1 MAKLTMVQA
10 INLALAEE
18 MERDRS
24 VLVLGEDVGRD
35 GGVFR
40 VTDGLLEKFGR
51 DRVLDTPLAE
61 SAILGASI
69 GMAMA
74 GLRPVCEMQ
83 FCGFSYLMMGQYE
96 AHATR
101 MRARTQGQFTLPL
114 VVRMPYGGG
123 VRALEHHSESPE
135 ATYAHFPGTKV
146 VIPSSPR
153 NARALLLAA
162 IRDPDPVVFMEPKRS
177 YRAFRE
183 EVPEDEEVLEI
194 GRAQIAQPGKD
205 LTVVAWGAM
214 MPFAL
219 KAVREVQGARG
230 VTIEVIDLLTISP
243 MDSDTIIG
251 SVKATG
257 RCVVVQE
264 AVKSFSVASEI
275 VARINDQALL
285 HLEAPVKRVT
295 GYDLVTPYFGRE
307 PGYIPSPGRIRRAI
321 EQTLDF

>member
-1 MAKLTMVQA
+1 MPRLNMVQA
-10 INLALAEE
+10 LNLALDQE
-18 MERDRS
+18 MARDKS
-24 VLVLGEDVGRD
+24 VVVLGEDVGVD

-40 VTDGLLEKFGR
+40 VTDGLIAKYGAE
-51 DRVLDTPLAE
+51 RVMDTPLAE
-61 SAILGASI
+61 SGIFGTAI
-69 GMAMA
+69 GMATA
-74 GLRPVCEMQ
+74 GLRPVAEMQ
-83 FCGFSYLMMGQYE
+83 FCGFSYLIVPQLQG
-96 AHATR
+96 HASR
-101 MRARTQGQFTLPL
+101 LRQRTLGEWSVPL

-153 NARALLLAA
+153 NARALLLAS

-183 EVPEDEEVLEI
+183 EVPEEEEVLEI
-194 GRAQIAQPGKD
+194 GRSQVAQPGKD

-214 MPFAL
+214 MPFVL
-219 KAVREVQGARG
+219 KAAQEVQAARG
-230 VTIEVIDLLTISP
+230 VTIEVIDLMTISP
-243 MDSDTIIG
+243 MDSDTIIA
-251 SVKATG
+251 SVKSTG

-285 HLEAPVKRVT
+285 YLEAPVKRVT

-307 PGYIPSPGRIRRAI
+307 MSYIPSPGRIRRAI
-321 EQTLDF
+321 EETLDF